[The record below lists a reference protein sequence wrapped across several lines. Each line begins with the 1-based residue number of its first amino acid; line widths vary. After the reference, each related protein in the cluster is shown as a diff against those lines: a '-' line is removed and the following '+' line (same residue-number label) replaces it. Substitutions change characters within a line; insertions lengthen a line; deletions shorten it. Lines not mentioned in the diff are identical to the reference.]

1 MNVLASGWLGLAFA
15 RLAAAAVPV
24 DGSHGVGVR
33 QRKAASVRTPAPRR
47 RRPGQ
52 IVFVRGLT

>member
-24 DGSHGVGVR
+24 DGSHGAGVR
-33 QRKAASVRTPAPRR
+33 QRKAASVRAPARKRR
-47 RRPGQ
+47 RAGE
-52 IVFVRGLT
+52 IVFVRGLS